1 MPGTVVRSAELS
13 GTCDRVYGHLMKS
26 VMHTRE
32 SDSDSAT
39 RARVRVKSQ
48 PFELAMYVLNLKT
61 DPARARLVGM
71 DVKVLRR
78 ARMGLPVGEEFMANL
93 ITALLPH
100 ADKLGRVSLPVD
112 LNTFFEVNAEASV

>member
-1 MPGTVVRSAELS
+1 MPETVSRSAELS
-13 GTCDRVYGHLMKS
+13 GVSDRVYVHLMKS
-26 VMHTRE
+26 GMQYRE
-32 SDSDSAT
+32 SDSDSAV

-78 ARMGLPVGEEFMANL
+78 ARTGEPVGEPFMANL
-93 ITALLPH
+93 ITALRPH
-100 ADKLGRVSLPVD
+100 ADKLSRVQLAVD
-112 LNTFFEVNAEASV
+112 MDTFFEVTDEVAA